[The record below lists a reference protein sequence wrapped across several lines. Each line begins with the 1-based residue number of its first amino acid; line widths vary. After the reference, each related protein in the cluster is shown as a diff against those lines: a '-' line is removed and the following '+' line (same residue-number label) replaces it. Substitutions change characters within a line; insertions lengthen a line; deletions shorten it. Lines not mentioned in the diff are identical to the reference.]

1 MKLGWM
7 VVAAIGDGKIKG
19 MPSSPQALDMIPT
32 YFHAMMPT
40 MGGVWND
47 REEAN
52 GVLKAIP
59 KQFRANFK
67 VVPVAVTILEEGV

>member
-1 MKLGWM
+1 MRLGWM
-7 VVAAIGDGKIKG
+7 VVAATSDGKIKG
-19 MPSSPQALDMIPT
+19 MPSSPQALDAIPT

-52 GVLKAIP
+52 VILKAIP

-67 VVPVAVTILEEGV
+67 VVPVAVMIMEEGV